1 MSRVVAMVAR
11 AQARNVLRSR
21 WLVAYVGFFAVVSD
35 ALLRFG
41 GDSTRALLSLVN
53 VVLFVVPLVALVF
66 GATYLYDAREFTE
79 VMLAQPV
86 GRTPLFAGLLL
97 GLAGPLA
104 LAFAGGVTLP
114 FLLHGVG
121 GHASAVTLA

>member
-41 GDSTRALLSLVN
+41 GDGGRALLSLVN
-53 VVLFVVPLVALVF
+53 VVLFVVPLVGLVF
-66 GATYLYDAREFTE
+66 GTTYLYDARDFTE
-79 VMLAQPV
+79 VLLAQPV
-86 GRTPLFAGLLL
+86 GRSSLFAGLLL
-97 GLAGPLA
+97 GLAVPLS
-104 LAFAGGVTLP
+104 LGFVAGVVLP
-114 FLLHGVG
+114 FLLHGIAPG
-121 GHASAVTLA
+121 D